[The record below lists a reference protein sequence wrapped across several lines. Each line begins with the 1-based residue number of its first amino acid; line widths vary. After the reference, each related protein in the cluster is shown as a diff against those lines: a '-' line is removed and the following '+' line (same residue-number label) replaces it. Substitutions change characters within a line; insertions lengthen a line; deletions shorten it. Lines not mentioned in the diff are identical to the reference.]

1 MSKTKPTPTTVSS
14 NDLDWNGDIQPEY
27 DLSKMTIVRGK
38 NAARRGQ
45 PHTVTIHNGDGTAT
59 IQHFDSQGTQF
70 KEEQGISIEATH
82 RLEQTIVKLEPN
94 VAAFIKQTTVKLEP
108 DVAALFPDD
117 AAVNEALRLMIR
129 MMQTQKPAEPIVS
142 Q

>member
-1 MSKTKPTPTTVSS
+1 MQKANQIPPTVSS
-14 NDLDWNGDIQPEY
+14 NNLAWNDDRSTEY

-38 NAARRGQ
+38 HAARRGQ

-59 IQHFDSQGTQF
+59 IQHFDSQGTQIR
-70 KEEQGISIEATH
+70 EEESVSIEPIH
-82 RLEQTIVKLEPN
+82 RPEKTI
-94 VAAFIKQTTVKLEP
+94 VKLEP

-117 AAVNEALRLMIR
+117 ASVNEALRLMIR

>member
-1 MSKTKPTPTTVSS
+1 MSKTNPTPTTVSS

-59 IQHFDSQGTQF
+59 IQHFDSQGTQV
-70 KEEQGISIEATH
+70 KEEQGVSIEATR
-82 RLEQTIVKLEPN
+82 RLEQTIVR
-94 VAAFIKQTTVKLEP
+94 LEP

-117 AAVNEALRLMIR
+117 ASVNEALRLMIR
-129 MMQTQKPAEPIVS
+129 MMQSQQPSEPIGS
-142 Q
+142 

>member
-1 MSKTKPTPTTVSS
+1 MSKTNLTPTTASS

-38 NAARRGQ
+38 HAAGRGQ
-45 PHTVTIHNGDGTAT
+45 PHTVTIHNSDGTAT
-59 IQHFDSQGTQF
+59 IQHFDGQGTQIR
-70 KEEQGISIEATH
+70 EEQAFSMEATH
-82 RLEQTIVKLEPN
+82 RLEQTIVR
-94 VAAFIKQTTVKLEP
+94 LEP

-117 AAVNEALRLMIR
+117 ASVNEALRLMIR
-129 MMQTQKPAEPIVS
+129 MMQTQKTAEPIVS